1 MLSGGPQSRRTLA
14 PGRPSPANDLL
25 PRPRGGTGAVMRQ
38 YCSVCKEEFEMEVV
52 KQGSSKNVIW
62 LKCPGC
68 QGFLPHMSEEEEE
81 KSKEPENTNSKTGD
95 LALEDLDIE
104 TARGYSEKEEYEIGD
119 VVHHRSWNDY
129 GKVIAKDTLPGNR
142 KTVWVH
148 FLRQGKVQLLE
159 GG

>member
-1 MLSGGPQSRRTLA
+1 MQ
-14 PGRPSPANDLL
+14 
-25 PRPRGGTGAVMRQ
+25 GTNLKTITQ
-38 YCSVCKEEFEMEVV
+38 FCSVCKEHFEMEVV
-52 KQGSSKNVIW
+52 KQGSSKGVIW

-68 QGFLPHMSEEEEE
+68 QGFLPHMPEDEEEEAKHPDVAGV
-81 KSKEPENTNSKTGD
+81 KSGD
-95 LALEDLDIE
+95 LAIEDLDIE
-104 TARGYSEKEEYEIGD
+104 NAKDYSEKDEYEIGD

-159 GG
+159 GEH